1 MNVIH
6 IGFGDSAYGNLK
18 SAFNKSNKH
27 QSEQII
33 CINEDFSIGPIYKL
47 ESNEGIQERKQWLQ
61 DVLTKTGSILDK
73 DYVDWIET
81 TLNKNSHI
89 ATEVPTDSKVIIWH
103 GDNASDEIGL
113 RFVVFLLQNKNIQ
126 FEEVNVTEY
135 SRQIE
140 YKVYDLQNE
149 EIPHVIKSLGEMP
162 PELTLDAL
170 QKMKKNMSHLTIENL
185 INDWGKWSQTKDV
198 LRILLNGKIVAVSE
212 DYYDLSILENTSK
225 EYQNASHVVGNVMG
239 ESDQRIGD
247 TYLAYRVYQLIQQG
261 KLSYQGDLDFLGK
274 FEIRLP

>member
-6 IGFGDSAYGNLK
+6 IGFGDSACGNLK
-18 SAFNKSNKH
+18 SAFSKNNEYKN
-27 QSEQII
+27 EQII

-47 ESNEGIQERKQWLQ
+47 ESNKGLQERKQWLKE
-61 DVLTKTGSILDK
+61 VLTKTGSILDK
-73 DYVDWIET
+73 DYLGWIEI

-89 ATEVPTDSKVIIWH
+89 AKEIPTDSKVIIWH
-103 GDNASDEIGL
+103 GDNASDQIGL
-113 RFVVFLLQNKNIQ
+113 RFVAFLLQNNNIQ

-140 YKVYDLQNE
+140 YKVHDLQNK

-170 QKMKKNMSHLTIENL
+170 QLKKSMSSLTIESL
-185 INDWGKWSQTKDV
+185 INDWEKWAQTKDV
-198 LRILLNGKIVAVSE
+198 LRIILKGKIVAVPE
-212 DYYDLSILENTSK
+212 DYYDLSILENTLN
-225 EYQNASHVVGNVMG
+225 EYQNASHIVGDVMG

-261 KLSYQGDLDFLGK
+261 KLSYQGDLGFLRK

>member
-6 IGFGDSAYGNLK
+6 IGFGDSACGNLK
-18 SAFNKSNKH
+18 SAFNKSNKL

-47 ESNEGIQERKQWLQ
+47 ESNEGIQERKQWLK
-61 DVLTKTGSILDK
+61 DVLTKRDSILDK
-73 DYVDWIET
+73 DYLEWIET

-89 ATEVPTDSKVIIWH
+89 TTEVPTDSKVIIWH

-185 INDWGKWSQTKDV
+185 INDWEKWSQTKDV
-198 LRILLNGKIVAVSE
+198 LRVLLNGKIVAVSE

-225 EYQNASHVVGNVMG
+225 KYQNASHVVGNVMG

-261 KLSYQGDLDFLGK
+261 KLSYQGDLEFLGK

>member
-1 MNVIH
+1 MSVIH
-6 IGFGDSAYGNLK
+6 IGFGDSACGNLK
-18 SAFNKSNKH
+18 SAFSKNNEYKN
-27 QSEQII
+27 EQII
-33 CINEDFSIGPIYKL
+33 CINEDFSIGPIYQL
-47 ESNEGIQERKQWLQ
+47 ESNKGIQERKQWLKE
-61 DVLTKTGSILDK
+61 VLTKTGSILDK
-73 DYVDWIET
+73 DYLDWIET

-89 ATEVPTDSKVIIWH
+89 AKEVPTDSKVIIWH
-103 GDNASDEIGL
+103 GDNASDQIGL
-113 RFVVFLLQNKNIQ
+113 RFVAFLLQNNNIQ

-140 YKVYDLQNE
+140 YKVHDLQNK

-170 QKMKKNMSHLTIENL
+170 QLKKSMSLLTIESL
-185 INDWGKWSQTKDV
+185 INDWEKWTQTKDV
-198 LRILLNGKIVAVSE
+198 LRILLKGNLIAVPE
-212 DYYDLSILENTSK
+212 DYYDLSILENTAN
-225 EYQNASHVVGNVMG
+225 EYQKASYVVGDVMG

-261 KLSYQGDLDFLGK
+261 KLSYQGDLGFLRE

>member
-6 IGFGDSAYGNLK
+6 IGFGDSACGNLK
-18 SAFNKSNKH
+18 SAFNKGNKH

-33 CINEDFSIGPIYKL
+33 CINEDFSIGSIYKL
-47 ESNEGIQERKQWLQ
+47 ESNEGIQERKQWLK

-89 ATEVPTDSKVIIWH
+89 ATEVPADSKVIIWH

-212 DYYDLSILENTSK
+212 DYYDLSILESTSK

-239 ESDQRIGD
+239 ESAQRIGD

>member
-6 IGFGDSAYGNLK
+6 IGFGDSACGNLK
-18 SAFNKSNKH
+18 SAFSKNNEYKN
-27 QSEQII
+27 EQII

-47 ESNEGIQERKQWLQ
+47 ESNEGLQERKQWLKE
-61 DVLTKTGSILDK
+61 VLTKTGSILDK
-73 DYVDWIET
+73 DYLGWIEI

-89 ATEVPTDSKVIIWH
+89 AKEIPTDSKVIIWH
-103 GDNASDEIGL
+103 GDNASDQIGL
-113 RFVVFLLQNKNIQ
+113 RFVAFLLQNNNIQ

-140 YKVYDLQNE
+140 YKVHNLQNK

-170 QKMKKNMSHLTIENL
+170 QLKKSMSSLTIESL
-185 INDWGKWSQTKDV
+185 INDWEKWAQTKDV
-198 LRILLNGKIVAVSE
+198 LRIILKGKIVAVPE
-212 DYYDLSILENTSK
+212 DYYDLSILENTSN
-225 EYQNASHVVGNVMG
+225 EYQNASRVVGDVMG

-261 KLSYQGDLDFLGK
+261 KLSYQGDLGFLGE

>member
-1 MNVIH
+1 MSVIH
-6 IGFGDSAYGNLK
+6 IGFGDSACGNLK
-18 SAFNKSNKH
+18 SAFSKNNEYKN
-27 QSEQII
+27 EQII

-47 ESNEGIQERKQWLQ
+47 ESNKGIQERKQWLKE
-61 DVLTKTGSILDK
+61 VLTKTGSILDK
-73 DYVDWIET
+73 DYLDWIET

-89 ATEVPTDSKVIIWH
+89 AKEVPTASKVIIWH
-103 GDNASDEIGL
+103 GDNASDQIGL
-113 RFVVFLLQNKNIQ
+113 RFVAFLLQNKNIH

-140 YKVYDLQNE
+140 YKVHDLQNK

-170 QKMKKNMSHLTIENL
+170 QLKKSMSPLTIENL
-185 INDWGKWSQTKDV
+185 INDWEKWTQTKDV
-198 LRILLNGKIVAVSE
+198 LRILLKEKIVAVPE
-212 DYYDLSILENTSK
+212 DYYDLSILENTSN
-225 EYQNASHVVGNVMG
+225 EYQNASHVVGDVMG

-261 KLSYQGDLDFLGK
+261 KLSYQGDLGFLGK

>member
-6 IGFGDSAYGNLK
+6 IGFGDSACGNLK
-18 SAFNKSNKH
+18 SAFSKNNEYKN
-27 QSEQII
+27 EQII

-47 ESNEGIQERKQWLQ
+47 ESNKGLQERKQWLKE
-61 DVLTKTGSILDK
+61 VLTKTGSILDK
-73 DYVDWIET
+73 NYLGWIEI

-89 ATEVPTDSKVIIWH
+89 AKEIPTDSKVIIWH
-103 GDNASDEIGL
+103 GDNASDQIGL
-113 RFVVFLLQNKNIQ
+113 RFVAFLLQNNNIQ

-140 YKVYDLQNE
+140 YKVHDLQNK

-170 QKMKKNMSHLTIENL
+170 QLKKSMSSLTIESL
-185 INDWGKWSQTKDV
+185 INDWEKWTQTKDV
-198 LRILLNGKIVAVSE
+198 LRIILKGKIVAVPE
-212 DYYDLSILENTSK
+212 NHYDLSILENTSN
-225 EYQNASHVVGNVMG
+225 EYQNASHIVGDVMG
-239 ESDQRIGD
+239 ESNQRIGD

-261 KLSYQGDLDFLGK
+261 KLSYQGDLGFLRE

>member
-1 MNVIH
+1 MSVIH
-6 IGFGDSAYGNLK
+6 IGFGDSACGNLK
-18 SAFNKSNKH
+18 SAFSKNNEYKN
-27 QSEQII
+27 EQII

-47 ESNEGIQERKQWLQ
+47 ESNKGIQERKQWLKE
-61 DVLTKTGSILDK
+61 VLTKTGSILDK
-73 DYVDWIET
+73 DYLDWIET

-89 ATEVPTDSKVIIWH
+89 AKEVPTDSKVIIWH
-103 GDNASDEIGL
+103 GDNTSDQIGL
-113 RFVVFLLQNKNIQ
+113 RFVAFLLQNKNIH

-140 YKVYDLQNE
+140 YKVHDLQNK

-170 QKMKKNMSHLTIENL
+170 QLKKSMSPLTIESL
-185 INDWGKWSQTKDV
+185 INDWEKWTQTKDV
-198 LRILLNGKIVAVSE
+198 LRIILKGKIVAVPE
-212 DYYDLSILENTSK
+212 DYYDLSILENTAN
-225 EYQNASHVVGNVMG
+225 EYQKASYVVGDVMG

-261 KLSYQGDLDFLGK
+261 KLSYQGDLGFLRE